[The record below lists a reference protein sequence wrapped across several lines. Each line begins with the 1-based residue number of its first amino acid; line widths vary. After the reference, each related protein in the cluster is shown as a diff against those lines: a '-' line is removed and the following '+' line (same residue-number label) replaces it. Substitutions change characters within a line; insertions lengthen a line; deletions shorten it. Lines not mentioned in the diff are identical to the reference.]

1 MSRQT
6 ETTTSTTTLV
16 STTSTTTTTKNTP
29 TTLSEAMK
37 TVELVKE
44 QINQYD
50 IQSSKYKTILRNI
63 TANATTT
70 TTTKKD
76 DPNRVTIEWVKVRQ
90 NDIHSSIIYIYIYI
104 YMYYIYKYI
113 ERQAT
118 IELTC
123 R

>member
-6 ETTTSTTTLV
+6 ETTTSSTTLV
-16 STTSTTTTTKNTP
+16 STTTTTTTTNNHTP

-70 TTTKKD
+70 TAKKD
-76 DPNRVTIEWVKVRQ
+76 DTNRVTIEWVKVRQ
-90 NDIHSSIIYIYIYI
+90 NDIHFSIILYIYI
-104 YMYYIYKYI
+104 
-113 ERQAT
+113 
-118 IELTC
+118 
-123 R
+123 